1 MIVRNILSRVKLL
14 FSNEKKLYSS
24 LFKLTG
30 CRPNKIELY
39 KIALTH
45 KSQTVRQKGRSVN
58 NERLEFLGDAV
69 LETVVSD
76 MVFRHYPKKS
86 EGFLTNLRSRIVCRD
101 SLNKV
106 ADSIGLTRYVS
117 VSHDQSSPHNNV
129 GGNALEA
136 LIGAL
141 YLDLGFRACRKFVI
155 GRILPALGSLE
166 QISEEEVNF
175 KSKLVEWCQ
184 KNRIRL
190 EFTLKQR
197 EGTNDNAPLFVSK
210 VLLEGCIAGSGN
222 GYSKKEAHQQAAKE
236 VLALLRR
243 KPKYA
248 EIIKKRRDEHVAA
261 EPAADKPSRRKGR
274 STAPAPAASAAASG
288 SDTEKQL
295 PAEIKPQPTA
305 VVKSARE
312 KKVPQVVAE
321 VTSMSVPQPAAAA
334 PAAAKPAKPA
344 AAPDKPAAAPAAA
357 KPAKPAAAPDKP
369 ATAPAAAKPAK
380 PATAA
385 DKSAAVSAPAAAKPA
400 KPAAAADK
408 PAPKTERPAAVK
420 SADKPA
426 GRIEHTETPK
436 AEKPARKPRQRAAKA
451 DERTTSAAEQA
462 ENKRREHIIR
472 QAEEAAFAEHA
483 D

>member
-248 EIIKKRRDEHVAA
+248 EIIKKRRDEHAAA

-305 VVKSARE
+305 VVKSVRE
-312 KKVPQVVAE
+312 KKVPQVAAE

-344 AAPDKPAAAPAAA
+344 AAADKPAAAPAAA
-357 KPAKPAAAPDKP
+357 KPAKPAAAADKP
-369 ATAPAAAKPAK
+369 AA
-380 PATAA
+380 
-385 DKSAAVSAPAAAKPA
+385 APAAAKPA
-400 KPAAAADK
+400 KPAAAADKPAATPAAAKPAKPATAADK

-426 GRIEHTETPK
+426 GRTEHTETPK

-451 DERTTSAAEQA
+451 DERTTFAAEQA

>member
-248 EIIKKRRDEHVAA
+248 EIIKKRRDEHAAA

-288 SDTEKQL
+288 SDAEKQL

-305 VVKSARE
+305 VVKSVRE
-312 KKVPQVVAE
+312 KKVPQVAAE

-344 AAPDKPAAAPAAA
+344 TP
-357 KPAKPAAAPDKP
+357 
-369 ATAPAAAKPAK
+369 
-380 PATAA
+380 
-385 DKSAAVSAPAAAKPA
+385 
-400 KPAAAADK
+400 ADK
-408 PAPKTERPAAVK
+408 PAPKTERPVAVK

-426 GRIEHTETPK
+426 GRTEHTETPK

>member
-248 EIIKKRRDEHVAA
+248 EIIKKRRDEHAAA

-274 STAPAPAASAAASG
+274 STAPAPAASAASG

-312 KKVPQVVAE
+312 KKVPQVAAE
-321 VTSMSVPQPAAAA
+321 VTSMSVPQPAAPAPAAAKPAKPVAAADKPAPAPAAAKPAKPVAAADKPAPA

-344 AAPDKPAAAPAAA
+344 APAA
-357 KPAKPAAAPDKP
+357 KP
-369 ATAPAAAKPAK
+369 
-380 PATAA
+380 
-385 DKSAAVSAPAAAKPA
+385 AAVSAPAAAKPA
-400 KPAAAADK
+400 KPAAPAEK
-408 PAPKTERPAAVK
+408 TAPKTERPAAVK

-426 GRIEHTETPK
+426 GRTEHTETPK

>member
-1 MIVRNILSRVKLL
+1 MIVRNILSRIKLL

-248 EIIKKRRDEHVAA
+248 EIIKKRRDEHAAA

-305 VVKSARE
+305 VVKSVRE
-312 KKVPQVVAE
+312 KKVPQVAAE
-321 VTSMSVPQPAAAA
+321 VTSMSVPQPAAA

-344 AAPDKPAAAPAAA
+344 AAADKPAAAPAAA
-357 KPAKPAAAPDKP
+357 KPAKPAAAKPAKPAAAADKP
-369 ATAPAAAKPAK
+369 AATPAAAKPAK
-380 PATAA
+380 PAT
-385 DKSAAVSAPAAAKPA
+385 P
-400 KPAAAADK
+400 ADK

-426 GRIEHTETPK
+426 GRTEHTETPK
-436 AEKPARKPRQRAAKA
+436 AEKPARKPRQRTAKA

>member
-248 EIIKKRRDEHVAA
+248 EIIKKRRDEHAAA

-305 VVKSARE
+305 VVKSVRE
-312 KKVPQVVAE
+312 KKVPQVAAE
-321 VTSMSVPQPAAAA
+321 VTSMSVPQ
-334 PAAAKPAKPA
+334 
-344 AAPDKPAAAPAAA
+344 PAAAPAAA
-357 KPAKPAAAPDKP
+357 KPAKPAAA
-369 ATAPAAAKPAK
+369 AAKPA
-380 PATAA
+380 A
-385 DKSAAVSAPAAAKPA
+385 APAAAKPA

-408 PAPKTERPAAVK
+408 PAATPAAAKPAKPATPADKPAPKTERLAAVK

-426 GRIEHTETPK
+426 GRTEHTETPK

>member
-141 YLDLGFRACRKFVI
+141 YLDLGFRACRRFVI

-248 EIIKKRRDEHVAA
+248 EIIKKRRDEHAAA

-274 STAPAPAASAAASG
+274 STAPAPAASAASG

-305 VVKSARE
+305 VVKSVRE
-312 KKVPQVVAE
+312 KKVPQVAAE
-321 VTSMSVPQPAAAA
+321 VTSMSVPQPAAPAPAAAKPAKPVAAADKPAPA

-344 AAPDKPAAAPAAA
+344 APAEKTAPAPAAA
-357 KPAKPAAAPDKP
+357 KPAKPAAP
-369 ATAPAAAKPAK
+369 AAKP
-380 PATAA
+380 
-385 DKSAAVSAPAAAKPA
+385 AAVSAPAAAKPA
-400 KPAAAADK
+400 KPAAPVEKTAL
-408 PAPKTERPAAVK
+408 KTERPAAVK

-426 GRIEHTETPK
+426 GRTEHTETPK

>member
-248 EIIKKRRDEHVAA
+248 EIIKKRRDEHAAA

-305 VVKSARE
+305 VVKSVRE
-312 KKVPQVVAE
+312 KKVPQVAAE
-321 VTSMSVPQPAAAA
+321 VTSMSVPQPA
-334 PAAAKPAKPA
+334 
-344 AAPDKPAAAPAAA
+344 
-357 KPAKPAAAPDKP
+357 

-380 PATAA
+380 PAT
-385 DKSAAVSAPAAAKPA
+385 P
-400 KPAAAADK
+400 ADK

-426 GRIEHTETPK
+426 GRTEHTETPK

-451 DERTTSAAEQA
+451 DERTTSAAEQT

>member
-248 EIIKKRRDEHVAA
+248 EIIKKRRDEHAAA

-274 STAPAPAASAAASG
+274 STAPAPAASAASG

-312 KKVPQVVAE
+312 KKVPQVAAE

-334 PAAAKPAKPA
+334 PAAAKPVKPA
-344 AAPDKPAAAPAAA
+344 AAPDKPAA
-357 KPAKPAAAPDKP
+357 
-369 ATAPAAAKPAK
+369 TPAAAKPAK

-400 KPAAAADK
+400 KPATPVDK

-426 GRIEHTETPK
+426 GRTEHTETPK